1 MQANLEDVREWM
13 EEGDRLLAQSWDYL
27 AASDADPAQLDLA
40 RGYFSR
46 AAHAYLAGAVDFQQG
61 AQAAHR
67 LGVATDDAAQLI
79 PHLDGHLRAEAEA
92 ALRSAARH
100 RRPQEAR
107 RAAVERAQTLA
118 EELRERFAHA
128 QPELFT
134 RPLDAGFGRTD
145 SQTWSR

>member
-1 MQANLEDVREWM
+1 MQVNLEDVREWM
-13 EEGDRLLAQSWDYL
+13 EQGDRLLAQSWDYL
-27 AASDADPAQLDLA
+27 AASEADPAQLDLA
-40 RGYFSR
+40 REYFSR

-61 AQAAHR
+61 VQAAHR
-67 LGVATDDAAQLI
+67 VGTAANDAAQLI

-92 ALRSAARH
+92 AQRSAQRL
-100 RRPQEAR
+100 RRAQDAR
-107 RAAVERAQTLA
+107 RAIVERAQTLA

-145 SQTWSR
+145 SPTWSR

>member
-27 AASDADPAQLDLA
+27 AASEADPAQLDFA
-40 RGYFSR
+40 REYFSR

-67 LGVATDDAAQLI
+67 AGIAADDAAQLI
-79 PHLDGHLRAEAEA
+79 PRLGGHLRAEAEA
-92 ALRSAARH
+92 AQRSAQRLG
-100 RRPQEAR
+100 RPQDAR
-107 RAAVERAQTLA
+107 RAAVDRAQTLA

-145 SQTWSR
+145 SPTWSR

>member
-27 AASDADPAQLDLA
+27 AASDADPAQLDFA
-40 RGYFSR
+40 REYFSR
-46 AAHAYLAGAVDFQQG
+46 AAHAYLAGAVDFQRG
-61 AQAAHR
+61 PQAAHR
-67 LGVATDDAAQLI
+67 VGIAADDAAQLI
-79 PHLDGHLRAEAEA
+79 PQLEGHLRAEADA
-92 ALRSAARH
+92 AQRSALRL

-107 RAAVERAQTLA
+107 RAAAERAQVLA